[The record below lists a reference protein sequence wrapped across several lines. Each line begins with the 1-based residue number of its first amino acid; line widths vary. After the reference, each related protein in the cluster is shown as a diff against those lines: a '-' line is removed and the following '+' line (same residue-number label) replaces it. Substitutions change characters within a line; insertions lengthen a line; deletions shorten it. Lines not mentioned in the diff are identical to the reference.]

1 MEVKED
7 CLSYITFWLNSIIIH
22 TQNEKGE
29 VAPIFFVGTRKD
41 LMSSPTEHL
50 QISTKLYEGFSGS
63 LAWPYVVENVGAE
76 GPNGKTD
83 LCFYPINNMLSNHD
97 STMQILLKKIE
108 ETIDSSSYVHVERPL
123 SWFRVIDALKE
134 ANVPYMRYK
143 EAERIITGCDIPE
156 NKVSL
161 LLRFLHEMGILMW
174 HDEDKL
180 REVVVFDP
188 IEYFVKPA
196 TIMIC
201 KHVPDE
207 ADGED
212 NEGVMFIRL
221 DQVRA
226 VVDKKTALSMNV
238 RGGRSLLNVQEAM
251 KLYDAWL
258 VDYTVF
264 DEYDTFISYRWAYE
278 LFSSYSY
285 S

>member
-1 MEVKED
+1 MEWLSSNATMEVKED

-41 LMSSPTEHL
+41 LVSSPAEHL

-83 LCFYPINNMLSNHD
+83 LCFYPINNTLSNHD
-97 STMQILLKKIE
+97 STMQTLLKKIE

-196 TIMIC
+196 TIVIC

-207 ADGED
+207 ADGTYH
-212 NEGVMFIRL
+212 VL
-221 DQVRA
+221 DIHRRVRK
-226 VVDKKTALSMNV
+226 VHGRDFQQMTRHGIITEKLLKALLQHHEENYMH
-238 RGGRSLLNVQEAM
+238 
-251 KLYDAWL
+251 
-258 VDYTVF
+258 
-264 DEYDTFISYRWAYE
+264 ISQ
-278 LFSSYSY
+278 LML
-285 S
+285 